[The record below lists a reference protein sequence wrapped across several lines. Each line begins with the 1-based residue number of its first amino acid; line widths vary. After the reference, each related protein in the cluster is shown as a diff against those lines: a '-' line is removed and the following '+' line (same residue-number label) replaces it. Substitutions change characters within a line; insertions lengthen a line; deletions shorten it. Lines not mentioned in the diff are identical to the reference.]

1 MYIKHVSYLSLIIG
15 IILLPA
21 CGPRYHKRNL
31 KVLTNKNSE
40 YVSTKNGITARA
52 HVLTPNQ
59 TKTLFDGRG
68 AQLTKEPIKVVHL
81 AFTNTTDIP
90 LILLPDNIGLSLL
103 SDKLI
108 KELCYDKTVSYVG
121 SYALKGLG
129 VASVIAALT
138 CAPLAFGVVPLGY
151 YLAIAGG
158 GISGAIVTSTPVVSY
173 VQTSKKVVQSNNQ
186 MYSDITKKMLVES
199 KLIAS
204 GTTQD
209 CLLFVFDKLYRSKF
223 AVTLV
228 DQCSKDIQTFNI
240 KL

>member
-1 MYIKHVSYLSLIIG
+1 MYIKHLSYIIVIVG
-15 IILLPA
+15 LLVLPS
-21 CGPRYHKRNL
+21 CGPRYNKRSL

-68 AQLTKEPIKVVHL
+68 SKLATEPVKVVHL

-90 LILLPDNIGLSLL
+90 LFLLPENIGLALL

-108 KELCYDKTVSYVG
+108 KEICYDKTMSYVG
-121 SYALKGLG
+121 NYALKGLG
-129 VASVIAALT
+129 VASVIAAIT
-138 CAPLAFGVVPLGY
+138 CAPLAFGVIPLGY

-173 VQTSKKVVQSNNQ
+173 LQSSKRVAACNNT
-186 MYSDITKKMLVES
+186 MYEDITRKMLVGS
-199 KLIAS
+199 TVISS

-228 DQCSKDIQTFNI
+228 DQYSKDIQTFNI